1 MIKLI
6 AIDLDGTLLTSEK
19 TISERNKKALKQA
32 KALGVKIVIC
42 TGRPLAAI
50 KDYLLTLNL
59 LEEGDYSITF
69 NGGLVQK
76 NDTGE
81 IIEKVLLPF
90 ADIKDIYQLGKTLEL
105 PIDVLSNGTVYHLPS
120 SEEHPSIYHRLNGLL
135 TFQPLDLDQL
145 SEVNEFNKAVVAI
158 EETYLD
164 EQIKKIP
171 DEFYQRFEV
180 IKTRSNLLEFMPKGI
195 TKAYG
200 VSLLAKDLSIDPK
213 EMMAIGDEENDLSML
228 VYAGLGVAMNNAVE
242 KVKTAANIVTKSND
256 QDGVAQVIEDY
267 VLQAV
272 EGGE

>member
-32 KALGVKIVIC
+32 KALGVKIVLC

-50 KDYLLTLNL
+50 KEYLRALDL
-59 LEEGDYSITF
+59 LEDGDYSITF

-81 IIEKVLLPF
+81 IIDKALLPVP
-90 ADIKDIYQLGKTLEL
+90 DIQDIYQLGKTLEL
-105 PIDVLSNGTVYHLPS
+105 PIDVLSNGMVYHLPS
-120 SEEHPSIYHRLNGLL
+120 SKKYTSIYHQLNGLL
-135 TFQPLDLDQL
+135 TFQPLNLDQL
-145 SEVNEFNKAVVAI
+145 SEIQEFNKAVVAI
-158 EETYLD
+158 EATYLD

-200 VSLLAKDLSIDPK
+200 LSLLAKDLAIDPK
-213 EMMAIGDEENDLSML
+213 EMMAIGDEENDVPML
-228 VYAGLGVAMNNAVE
+228 VYAGLGVAMENAVE
-242 KVKTAANIVTKSND
+242 KVKKVANIVTKSND
-256 QDGVAQVIEDY
+256 QDGVAQVIETY
-267 VLQAV
+267 VLQSTK
-272 EGGE
+272 GGE